1 MCLYDYVCTT
11 CALAR
16 PLLTVAHVTLA
27 AVAVR
32 GGDAAAIQTQIG
44 EMLTHID
51 GCADVLRQD
60 WKPNDTTK

>member
-1 MCLYDYVCTT
+1 MCLYNYACVT

-32 GGDAAAIQTQIG
+32 GGDATAVQTQIG

-51 GCADVLRQD
+51 GCAYVLRQD
-60 WKPNDTTK
+60 WKPNNMTE